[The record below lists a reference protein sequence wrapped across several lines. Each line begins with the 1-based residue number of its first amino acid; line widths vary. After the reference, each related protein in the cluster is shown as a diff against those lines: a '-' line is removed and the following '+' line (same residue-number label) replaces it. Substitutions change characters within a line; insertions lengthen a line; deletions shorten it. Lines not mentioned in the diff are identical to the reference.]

1 MAQEIIVELHVL
13 YVCFLGK
20 INVEIEVFW
29 ASFGTGPM
37 QKQKKNCHY
46 RQKQAVGAAQERHK
60 CGFSVQIR

>member
-29 ASFGTGPM
+29 ASFGTGPK
-37 QKQKKNCHY
+37 QKQKKNGNY